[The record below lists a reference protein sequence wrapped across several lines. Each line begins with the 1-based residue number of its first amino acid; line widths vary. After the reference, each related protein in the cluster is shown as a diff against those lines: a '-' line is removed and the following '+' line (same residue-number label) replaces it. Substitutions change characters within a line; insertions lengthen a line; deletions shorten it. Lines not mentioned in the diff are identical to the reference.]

1 MTDSLT
7 PILNRIPLFKGKTDL
22 TVTELSGGIT
32 NRNYK
37 IETGGQA
44 YVLRVGGNDTGLLGI
59 DRRVE
64 YGCTLAASRVGIAP
78 EPVAFLEPE
87 GYLVTRF
94 ITGVGLPAETIGTA
108 DNIRRVVA
116 VIKLYHSS
124 DGFPGSFSPFR
135 VVASYLPIAQQYK
148 APLPP
153 NMDWFLK
160 LSKEIEQAMS
170 HDPFI
175 PTPCHNDLLNGNFLD
190 DGAGI
195 RILDWEYAGMG
206 DRFFDLGNFSAQHEF
221 NPAQDELLLNAYF
234 GQPTAAQQARLKLM
248 KIMSDMREAMW
259 AMVQC
264 NVSQIEF
271 DYVGYGVK
279 YFGRIEAAA
288 KGNEYGRWLKE
299 VAGEPMDGGKL

>member
-1 MTDSLT
+1 MPHTLT
-7 PILNRIPLFKGKTDL
+7 PILNRIPLFANQPDL
-22 TVTELSGGIT
+22 KIVELSGGIT

-37 IETGGQA
+37 IETADGQA
-44 YVLRVGGNDTGLLGI
+44 FVLRVGGNDTGLLGI

-64 YGCTLAASRVGIAP
+64 YGCTLAASRVDVAP

-94 ITGVGLPAETIGTA
+94 VRGVGLPAETIGSA
-108 DNIRRVVA
+108 ENIRRVVGA
-116 VIKLYHSS
+116 IKTYHAL

-135 VVASYLPIAQQYK
+135 VVESYLPISRQYK
-148 APLPP
+148 APLP
-153 NMDWFLK
+153 NNIDWFLAT
-160 LSKEIEQAMS
+160 STEIEKAMLR
-170 HDPFI
+170 DPFR

-195 RILDWEYAGMG
+195 RILDWEYGGMG
-206 DRFFDLGNFSAQHEF
+206 DRFFDLGNFSAQHGFDDE
-221 NPAQDELLLNAYF
+221 QDDLLLREYF
-234 GQPTAAQQARLKLM
+234 GAPTQARRARLKLM

-271 DYVGYGVK
+271 DYVGYGQK
-279 YFGRIEAAA
+279 YFERIEAA
-288 KGNEYGRWLKE
+288 KGEQYKRWLAE
-299 VAGEPMDGGKL
+299 V